1 MAVDP
6 PAAAADATA
15 AAAAAASSSA
25 AGPPTS
31 RPTLRQRA
39 KARGYTKYSVWGF
52 NSAAEYF
59 TSLKSTPQLAGARAL
74 YVKDP
79 ADALADRD
87 GNELKRTLNG
97 FSVAAL
103 GTGMIVGSGIF
114 VSTGEELFIFSRGRL
129 GKLERRPETQKKNK
143 N

>member
-6 PAAAADATA
+6 PAAAAADAATTGTVKA
-15 AAAAAASSSA
+15 D
-25 AGPPTS
+25 

-39 KARGYTKYSVWGF
+39 RARGYTRYGIWGF
-52 NSAAEYF
+52 NSFAEYF
-59 TSLKSTPQLAGARAL
+59 TSLKSTGQLAGARAL

-79 ADALADRD
+79 ADALAERE

-114 VSTGEELFIFSRGRL
+114 VSTGEL
-129 GKLERRPETQKKNK
+129 
-143 N
+143 